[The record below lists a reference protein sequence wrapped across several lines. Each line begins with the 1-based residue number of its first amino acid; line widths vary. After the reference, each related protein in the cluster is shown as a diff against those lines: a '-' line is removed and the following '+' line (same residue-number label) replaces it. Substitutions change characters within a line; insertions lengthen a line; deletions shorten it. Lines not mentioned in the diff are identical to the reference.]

1 MAMVSV
7 AAPPL
12 DTASVVQ
19 AHEKMLK
26 EVRSWGYVSLG
37 LGALHLIS
45 SGFTGL
51 SAPWGVLLIAIGLTS
66 FYFKE
71 AAMFVIYGTTLGWA
85 ALTNIMGN
93 VRGGQILRLRS
104 VQVGWV
110 GFGMLQVYFAFVTF
124 RQYFRFRQA
133 EADYTRLVKG
143 MPVGAPG
150 ELALTRAG
158 RAFPLLRLRSVQVTG
173 CLLGGLSLGSIVPIL
188 RLRSVQV
195 FVGMVLA
202 MNANVNRQ
210 IPDYFDFLI
219 GMIVNLGVLGVA
231 VGLASL
237 LARHRYRVLAI
248 LGMIAGAL
256 VMALWIIMVLS

>member
-93 VRGGQILRLRS
+93 VRGGQI
-104 VQVGWV
+104 G
-110 GFGMLQVYFAFVTF
+110 
-124 RQYFRFRQA
+124 
-133 EADYTRLVKG
+133 
-143 MPVGAPG
+143 
-150 ELALTRAG
+150 
-158 RAFPLLRLRSVQVTG
+158 
-173 CLLGGLSLGSIVPIL
+173 
-188 RLRSVQV
+188 
-195 FVGMVLA
+195 
-202 MNANVNRQ
+202 
-210 IPDYFDFLI
+210 
-219 GMIVNLGVLGVA
+219 
-231 VGLASL
+231 
-237 LARHRYRVLAI
+237 
-248 LGMIAGAL
+248 
-256 VMALWIIMVLS
+256 